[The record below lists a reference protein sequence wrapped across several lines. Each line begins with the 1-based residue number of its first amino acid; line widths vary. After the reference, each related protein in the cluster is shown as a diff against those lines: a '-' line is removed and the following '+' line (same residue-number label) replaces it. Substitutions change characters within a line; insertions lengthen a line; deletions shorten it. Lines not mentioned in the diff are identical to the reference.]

1 MSEKKKNNSSNWALN
16 WWQRAKMWWYNVAYC
31 FNLSSVFKIHSCSL
45 KSFAFHDFGAI
56 LNCDTSCNDAPYNQ
70 WWFLKM
76 CCSFG
81 SSQGEPQWHIFSQ
94 GILQQ
99 TLAMKMSLLPR
110 DKTKASWGQ
119 SHKGFAS
126 LFFETGHSKLTCLK
140 L

>member
-1 MSEKKKNNSSNWALN
+1 M
-16 WWQRAKMWWYNVAYC
+16 
-31 FNLSSVFKIHSCSL
+31 
-45 KSFAFHDFGAI
+45 I
-56 LNCDTSCNDAPYNQ
+56 LVP
-70 WWFLKM
+70 FLIVIPLAMTHPTINGNFSKM
-76 CCSFG
+76 CCCFG

-119 SHKGFAS
+119 SSRAFVS
-126 LFFETGHSKLTCLK
+126 LYFETGHSKLTCLK